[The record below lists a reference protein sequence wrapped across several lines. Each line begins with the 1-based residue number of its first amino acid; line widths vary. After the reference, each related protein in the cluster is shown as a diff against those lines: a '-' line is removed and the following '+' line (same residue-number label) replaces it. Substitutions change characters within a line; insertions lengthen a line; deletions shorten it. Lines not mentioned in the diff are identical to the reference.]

1 MFTNERACLCR
12 YVYSKQVK
20 HVLQVT
26 TDRPMQVVLLH
37 NVNSIAEYTR
47 LSIILKDNFQR
58 VTLYPE
64 IFSNH
69 MVFGNAKV
77 HTVNSCIQYNTST
90 TNNVELHCREYRKP
104 GRLMSFPS
112 LT

>member
-1 MFTNERACLCR
+1 MPLSIRIHH
-12 YVYSKQVK
+12 QVK

-64 IFSNH
+64 KFSNH
-69 MVFGNAKV
+69 VCSEMLRYIPLTRV
-77 HTVNSCIQYNTST
+77 YNIIHLQRITW
-90 TNNVELHCREYRKP
+90 NYIVENIENLED
-104 GRLMSFPS
+104 
-112 LT
+112 